1 MVLISFIKPYYFYA
15 ASKLLFRYNNS
26 METGL
31 TGQGAQLA
39 ICNGTYGGKDWSA
52 AEKQKACQRY
62 EELSGNKLEYST
74 KSSPSIIP
82 GMAILCVLLVT
93 ILSIYIIKRN
103 KSAKKKAHYSLS
115 KNSK

>member
-1 MVLISFIKPYYFYA
+1 
-15 ASKLLFRYNNS
+15 

-93 ILSIYIIKRN
+93 ILSIYNQTKQERQ
-103 KSAKKKAHYSLS
+103 KESALFSF
-115 KNSK
+115 